1 MMYYFLR
8 SALVVSLTS
17 LTLLSGCNAPATS
30 NGAGKS
36 QRTDLTT
43 PFEIVSTCGM
53 VTDIVKQV
61 AGSEATVTGIMN
73 EGVDPHL
80 YRPTSSDVKQL
91 GDADVIFYSGLMLE
105 GRMSDTFSQV
115 QRTGIP
121 VYAVTEGIDPKLLRE
136 PPEFAGHWDPHVW
149 MDVQAWSACVS
160 QIADALSEFD
170 PAHKET
176 YQENAKSYQNELT
189 RLDDYVRKTIAS
201 IPDDQRV
208 LVTAHDAF
216 GYFSRAYQIEV
227 KSVQGLSTESDADLK
242 HINQLV
248 EFICTRKIKAIFVES
263 SVSDRNIKAILE
275 GCGERGWE
283 VKIGGS
289 LFSDAMGAPG
299 TYRGTYIGM
308 MDHNASVIAGA
319 LGGVAAENGL
329 NQKL

>member
-1 MMYYFLR
+1 MKYINSQ
-8 SALVVSLTS
+8 SALLTS
-17 LTLLSGCNAPATS
+17 LVALTFLAGCNTPTAS
-30 NGAGKS
+30 DGVDKS
-36 QRTDLTT
+36 RRKNPTT
-43 PFEIVSTCGM
+43 PFQIVSTCGM

-61 AGSEATVTGIMN
+61 VGAEANVTGIMK

-91 GDADVIFYSGLMLE
+91 GEADVIFYSGLMLE
-105 GRMSDTFSQV
+105 GRMSDTFSRV

-121 VYAVTEGIDPKLLRE
+121 VYAVTEGIDPSLLRE

-176 YQENAKSYQNELT
+176 YEKNAAAYRNELT
-189 RLDDYVRKTIAS
+189 TLDDYVRKAIAS
-201 IPDDQRV
+201 IPDSQRV
-208 LVTAHDAF
+208 LITAHDAF

-242 HINQLV
+242 HINELV
-248 EFICTRKIKAIFVES
+248 EFICTRKIQAIFVES

-275 GCGERGWE
+275 GCGQRGWK

-299 TYRGTYIGM
+299 TYRGTYSGM
-308 MDHNASVIAGA
+308 MDHNATVITRA
-319 LGGVAAENGL
+319 LGGQVPEKGL
-329 NQKL
+329 KEKL

>member
-1 MMYYFLR
+1 MMYFLR
-8 SALVVSLTS
+8 LTVLVILLAST
-17 LTLLSGCNAPATS
+17 TLLSGCNAPATS
-30 NGAGKS
+30 SGVDKS
-36 QRTDLTT
+36 HRTDAAT

-61 AGSEATVTGIMN
+61 AGSEATVIGIMN

-91 GDADVIFYSGLMLE
+91 GEADVIFYSGLMLE

-176 YQENAKSYQNELT
+176 YEKNAKSYQNELT
-189 RLDDYVRKTIAS
+189 KLDDYVRKTIAS

-242 HINQLV
+242 HINELV
-248 EFICTRKIKAIFVES
+248 EFICTRKIQAIFVES

-289 LFSDAMGAPG
+289 LFSDAMGAPN

-319 LGGVAAENGL
+319 LGGQAAEKGL
-329 NQKL
+329 NGKL